1 MSVSIPFFTPK
12 QISNLPEITPDNLT
26 EINIRPAKIGDVHGM
41 SALINNYASRNVML
55 ARGPLYLYQHLQ
67 DYIVATTNLK
77 TTGQEC
83 VIACGALQIL
93 WADLAEIRS
102 LAVHKCCH
110 SHGLGRRVVESLIN
124 RCRELNVPRV
134 FCFTLVDDFF
144 RHCGFKEFKRDLLP
158 PVVWTECSKCPKF
171 YQCDEISM
179 IYEVS

>member
-1 MSVSIPFFTPK
+1 MSLNVPFFTPK
-12 QISNLPEITPDNLT
+12 QARDRQEITAENLT
-26 EINIRPAKIGDVHGM
+26 TINIRQAKIDDVHGM
-41 SALINNYASRNVML
+41 SALINNYASHNVML

-67 DYIVATTNLK
+67 DYIVATTKHK
-77 TTGQEC
+77 TTGEEY

-102 LAVHKCCH
+102 LAVHSCCQT
-110 SHGLGRRVVESLIN
+110 HGLGRKVVESLIE
-124 RCRELNVPRV
+124 RCRALNVPRV

-144 RHCGFKEFKRDLLP
+144 RRCGFTEFKRELLP

-179 IYEVS
+179 IYEVK